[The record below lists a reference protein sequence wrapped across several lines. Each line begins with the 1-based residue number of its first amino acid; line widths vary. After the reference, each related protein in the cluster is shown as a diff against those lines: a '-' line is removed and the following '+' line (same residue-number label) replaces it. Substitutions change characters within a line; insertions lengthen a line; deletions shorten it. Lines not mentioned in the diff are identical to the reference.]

1 MMHRGRIIHK
11 YVASG
16 ENQTDERFSSIQ
28 SHHNTQL
35 KRLKKNDDNRFD
47 QESRKH
53 MPLIAITHNN
63 TGWRNRSSQSTT
75 RCVDDDLGTK
85 QQSKRGSAE
94 SMQITACSNTSDMEP
109 EATEDNK
116 GKIKISHTTQIL
128 YRKHCLFAKIMTT
141 ITCSFFSSLYTRK
154 HQQFISWI
162 GSRSFGQCF
171 YETRK
176 SDQFISQ
183 KKD

>member
-1 MMHRGRIIHK
+1 MMYRGRIIHK
-11 YVASG
+11 YDAAG

-35 KRLKKNDDNRFD
+35 RRLKNDDNRFD
-47 QESRKH
+47 QENRKH

-75 RCVDDDLGTK
+75 RYVDDDLGTK

-94 SMQITACSNTSDMEP
+94 IMQIAACSNTSDMEP

-116 GKIKISHTTQIL
+116 GKIKISHTTQML
-128 YRKHCLFAKIMTT
+128 YKKYCLFAKIIAT

-154 HQQFISWI
+154 HQQFIS
-162 GSRSFGQCF
+162 
-171 YETRK
+171 
-176 SDQFISQ
+176 
-183 KKD
+183 